1 MTGPSSGSPNDRN
14 RGQPEP
20 LGGADAV
27 EKTSYVVGSGTDP
40 ERRGPEGDT
49 PVRKG
54 AAGTGPSA
62 TWAILVFLF
71 VGAVLVYVLGWG
83 R

>member
-1 MTGPSSGSPNDRN
+1 MTGPSSGSPDDRTH
-14 RGQPEP
+14 GHQEP

-27 EKTSYVVGSGTDP
+27 EKTSYVVGSGTEP
-40 ERRGPEGDT
+40 ERRGAEGDK
-49 PVRKG
+49 PARKG
-54 AAGTGPSA
+54 SAGTGPSA
-62 TWAILVFLF
+62 TWAILVLLF